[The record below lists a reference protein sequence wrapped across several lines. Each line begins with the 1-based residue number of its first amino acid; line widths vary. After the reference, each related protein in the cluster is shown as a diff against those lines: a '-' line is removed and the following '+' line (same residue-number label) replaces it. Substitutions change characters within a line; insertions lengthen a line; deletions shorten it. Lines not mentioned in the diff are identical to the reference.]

1 MKGWIGSDIIGLVL
15 TSILYYLVRNPLYLN
30 LVARLIIYTSIIII
44 ALVNVY
50 NIFARSKLITQKY
63 AHFLNSLAMFMS
75 VIIIVGEFYGRIL
88 GFTGVWSGGL
98 FGFYIFLAF
107 ISLAIFV
114 NSTEKVEN
122 AFAVLLAVP
131 TLIVV
136 IGSQFLVFLIDVMF
150 PPKVQELVPYID
162 ALRTLILNISNTMA
176 DPERV
181 QAQLALENLG
191 DVNAT
196 LNEIGEGYAL
206 RKGIGQSIDS
216 GLTAIVF
223 ALGAFTYF
231 VRLGVPPQVLILLFG
246 SLGLAMATFSGLFGP
261 FYGIAGAAKDYSLH
275 NGNYRG
281 AALFK
286 TIEEIF
292 AIPFLAA
299 SAGFL
304 LLDLPPIDA
313 ETLEDFKTEMQD
325 QLTEIS
331 DNLNSLMGKS
341 GSAVPRKTRKLVASM
356 MNSTE
361 ENLSKLDFR
370 NVREETAREFALSY
384 YQHEFSWKPWR
395 RKPALR
401 EFAEMNHFDLRT
413 AEDTMKL
420 IGYKIEAGQMDDDMV
435 SNVMIASAMRGV
447 IMMEEK
453 YQSMLDSVELGQTCT
468 GLAFGARQFIKDHY
482 IVRSKGQKTLSL
494 LKNLFVGIIA
504 VPIILLVG
512 FHKYFNRIYNMIGE
526 AAWDQEISRITKLRY
541 HEILN
546 ALIDMPSKLK
556 SKRKKKKTDDEK
568 TEEKKQRNWQLR
580 RKITIGF
587 SKFLQVLWFPFKLI
601 IGTGKWIYG
610 KFKPEE
616 VNPRQAF
623 EEAVAHAALVSMYN
637 ELYKKLVMQDHVFT
651 TY

>member
-526 AAWDQEISRITKLRY
+526 AAWDQEINRITKLRY